1 MRKTLLLVLAALPM
15 LLLGAGWREPEPVEI
30 IYPGAQA
37 IEAEEASV
45 YVSVP
50 GIKAAEYDAPQAE
63 RLQARRYPGVNLDAL
78 SVNAAQIVMY
88 LLDAGMSPEAICGVL
103 ANIERESGC
112 DSAATNGIGAVGLCQ
127 WLGVR
132 ARNLYQREDW
142 DTIPGQLDFL
152 LDELAT
158 TEGAVDLSGS
168 AYDCGYRIARDFERT
183 GIPGTYADRG
193 RLAQE
198 IYEDVF
204 EL

>member
-15 LLLGAGWREPEPVEI
+15 LLLGAGWREPEPVKI
-30 IYPGAQA
+30 IYPGAPA
-37 IEAEEASV
+37 IEAEEVSTC
-45 YVSVP
+45 VSVP
-50 GIKAAEYDAPQAE
+50 GIKAVEYEAPQAE
-63 RLQARRYPGVNLDAL
+63 RLQVRRYPGANLDGL
-78 SVNAAQIVMY
+78 SANAAQIVMY
-88 LLDAGMSPEAICGVL
+88 LLDAGMNPEAICGVL
-103 ANIERESGC
+103 ANMERESGC

-127 WLGVR
+127 WLGTR

-158 TEGAVDLSGS
+158 TESAVDLSGS
-168 AYDCGYRIARDFERT
+168 AYDCGYRIARDYERT

-198 IYEDVF
+198 IYEEVF
-204 EL
+204 EP

>member
-15 LLLGAGWREPEPVEI
+15 LLLGAGWREPEPVKI
-30 IYPGAQA
+30 IRPSAPAMQTQA
-37 IEAEEASV
+37 RAA
-45 YVSVP
+45 VSVP
-50 GIKAAEYDAPQAE
+50 GVKAMEYDAPQAE
-63 RLQARRYPGVNLDAL
+63 RFQAKRYPGVNLDAL
-78 SVNAAQIVMY
+78 SANAAQIVMY

-112 DSAATNGIGAVGLCQ
+112 GSAATNSIGAVGLCQ

-152 LDELAT
+152 LEELAT
-158 TEGAVDLSGS
+158 TESAVDLSGS
-168 AYDCGYRIARDFERT
+168 AYDCGYRIARDYERT

-193 RLAQE
+193 RLAEE
-198 IYEDVF
+198 IYEEVF
-204 EL
+204 K

>member
-15 LLLGAGWREPEPVEI
+15 LLLGAGWREPDPVEI
-30 IYPGAQA
+30 IYPGAPA

-50 GIKAAEYDAPQAE
+50 GVKAAEYDAPQAE
-63 RLQARRYPGVNLDAL
+63 RFQATRYPSVNLDAM

-112 DSAATNGIGAVGLCQ
+112 DSAATNSIGAVGLCQ
-127 WLGVR
+127 WLGIR
-132 ARNLYQREDW
+132 ARNLCQRDDW

-152 LDELAT
+152 LEELAT
-158 TEGAVDLSGS
+158 SESAVDLSGS
-168 AYDCGYRIARDFERT
+168 AYDCGYRIARDYERT

-198 IYEDVF
+198 IYEEVF
-204 EL
+204 AP